1 MLLSSE
7 VLNKAVAV
15 AAGLLPPV
23 QKAAFALFPTLVPLQ
38 SQVSW
43 RELFHTLLRL
53 LRPHLL
59 TKETSTL
66 EEQLQQEQQVGLA
79 EMCGVS

>member
-1 MLLSSE
+1 M
-7 VLNKAVAV
+7 
-15 AAGLLPPV
+15 
-23 QKAAFALFPTLVPLQ
+23 QKAAFALFPALGPLQ

-43 RELFHTLLRL
+43 RELFSTLLRR

-66 EEQLQQEQQVGLA
+66 EEQVQQEQQVGLA
-79 EMCGVS
+79 EMFGAL